1 MSFFTPP
8 IRSQVLVPPV
18 EHVDRPGE
26 LCDYGSWRGRGWCR
40 LELSGA
46 ALARNT
52 VRIMVV
58 KSAVAQPE
66 FLVPLDALFLSPGTG
81 TYVSLV
87 QRVCACN
94 HVPSTVL
101 GSLLLRCPLSGS
113 HCMSPTM

>member
-1 MSFFTPP
+1 M
-8 IRSQVLVPPV
+8 RLRQL
-18 EHVDRPGE
+18 EGAR
-26 LCDYGSWRGRGWCR
+26 R

-87 QRVCACN
+87 QRVLC
-94 HVPSTVL
+94 V
-101 GSLLLRCPLSGS
+101 
-113 HCMSPTM
+113 